1 MIMKLGLRKRFH
13 SIGIGASQ
21 VDSLYSHHEK
31 WRLAFLMRAG
41 TSLFLLSLFSMPA
54 KAQAARPLDSRVLR
68 QSSENESPD
77 LNGRQPRTDIPTG
90 QIRCKNLEKIRCV
103 DGGAAGYRTLEAAL
117 SGLARGTI
125 LISDGFRETITDPIL
140 LLNVRV
146 MVMPGA
152 ALTIGTGGS
161 ITLSNEAFWDGPGS
175 TLRVKKTSGDAVIV
189 VGGWTTLTL
198 ERLVGPKSG
207 NGNGLVFRGGEFS
220 RATISEISGFS
231 GGDGVLFTGIGAAQN
246 TVENVVYVEGNLSNS
261 IGVFWQGEARRG
273 DFPCED
279 NRYYGGLVIG
289 NTTAQVRFGDSNV
302 YGGYEPQFNK
312 FYGVAH
318 STTAVTAVV
327 FQNAVL
333 NWFEGSALVTL
344 GSPPS
349 ISFSN
354 APNNFVNAQPT
365 QTGISGVPNSLVFFG
380 GTSSRGM
387 NLFGMGIDNEGG
399 NFLVRDGTTK
409 ADYWWERFTPGG
421 NVQFFGGADVPA
433 NPSLNVNGIL
443 NARTAP
449 GIYTASGKEQSGA
462 HIVSDRATLFGGT
475 VTMRFSSG
483 AIFTS
488 STSYSCTANDDT
500 KPAPIEIVQDS
511 GSSVTFAGTSGDSFH
526 YICAGT

>member
-1 MIMKLGLRKRFH
+1 MIVKSGLPELLHRGR
-13 SIGIGASQ
+13 IGAGQ
-21 VDSLYSHHEK
+21 RGLACLYRGK
-31 WRLAFLMRAG
+31 WGLDTPARVMTTVL
-41 TSLFLLSLFSMPA
+41 LLSSFLTLA
-54 KAQAARPLDSRVLR
+54 KAQAAHPLDSRAPR
-68 QSSENESPD
+68 QSTKNEDPGF
-77 LNGRQPRTDIPTG
+77 NGRQSRTDIPTG

-103 DGGAAGYRTLEAAL
+103 DGGASGYPTLQAAL
-117 SGLARGTI
+117 SGLDHGTI

-140 LLNVRV
+140 LRNVRV
-146 MVMPGA
+146 MVMPDA

-189 VGGWTTLTL
+189 VGGWITLNL
-198 ERLVGPKSG
+198 ERLVGPRSG
-207 NGNGLVFRGGEFS
+207 TGNGLVFRGGEFS
-220 RATISEISGFS
+220 RATINEISGFS

-246 TVENVVYVEGNLSNS
+246 TVENVVYVEGNVSNS

-289 NTTAQVRFGDSNV
+289 NTTAQVRFGDSNA

-327 FQNAVL
+327 FENTTL
-333 NWFEGSALVTL
+333 NWFEGSALLTS
-344 GSPPS
+344 GSSPS
-349 ISFSN
+349 IRFSN
-354 APNNFVNAQPT
+354 APNNFVNAQPA
-365 QTGISGVPNSLVFFG
+365 QTGISGLPNSLVFFEG
-380 GTSSRGM
+380 GGSRGVS
-387 NLFGMGIDNEGG
+387 LFGMNIDNEGG
-399 NFLVRDGTTK
+399 DFLVRDGTTD
-409 ADYWWERFTPGG
+409 ADYWWERFTPRG
-421 NVQFFGGADVPA
+421 NVQFFGGAGAPA

-462 HIVSDRATLFGGT
+462 HIVSDRATLSGRT
-475 VTMRFSSG
+475 VTVHFSSG

-500 KPAPIEIVQDS
+500 KPTPIEVVQDS
-511 GSSVTFAGTSGDSFH
+511 GSSVTFAGTSGDSFQ

>member
-1 MIMKLGLRKRFH
+1 
-13 SIGIGASQ
+13 
-21 VDSLYSHHEK
+21 
-31 WRLAFLMRAG
+31 
-41 TSLFLLSLFSMPA
+41 MP
-54 KAQAARPLDSRVLR
+54 
-68 QSSENESPD
+68 N
-77 LNGRQPRTDIPTG
+77 
-90 QIRCKNLEKIRCV
+90 
-103 DGGAAGYRTLEAAL
+103 
-117 SGLARGTI
+117 
-125 LISDGFRETITDPIL
+125 
-140 LLNVRV
+140 
-146 MVMPGA
+146 A

-189 VGGWTTLTL
+189 IGGWTTLTL

-207 NGNGLVFRGGEFS
+207 TGNGLVFRGGEFS
-220 RATISEISGFS
+220 RATINEISGFS
-231 GGDGVLFTGIGAAQN
+231 GGDGVLFTGIGAGQG
-246 TVENVVYVEGNLSNS
+246 TVDNVAYVEGNVSNS

-289 NTTAQVRFGDSNV
+289 NATAQVRFGDSNV

-327 FQNAVL
+327 FQNTVL
-333 NWFEGSALVTL
+333 NWFEGSALVTR

-380 GTSSRGM
+380 GNSSRGV
-387 NLFGMGIDNEGG
+387 NLFGMNIDNEGG
-399 NFLVRDGTTK
+399 EFLVRDGTTN
-409 ADYWWERFTPGG
+409 ADYWWEEFTPRG
-421 NVQFFGGADVPA
+421 NVQFFGGAGAPA
-433 NPSLNVNGIL
+433 NPSLTVNGIL

-449 GIYTASGKEQSGA
+449 GIYSASGKEQRGA
-462 HIVSDRATLFGGT
+462 HIVSDRATLSGGT
-475 VTMRFSSG
+475 VTVYFSSS
-483 AIFTS
+483 AVFTS

-500 KPAPIEIVQDS
+500 KPTPIEIVQDS
-511 GSSVTFAGTSGDSFH
+511 GSSVTFAGTSDDSFH